1 MRERLLLFFLEE
13 KGLVMSDQ
21 TNRNWPEGF
30 TEQQIRRISR
40 RLLLWNGI
48 IVGLVAIVVW
58 LLWFYLRWFFH
69 GPELVDDAF
78 ILDAAE
84 GPTRSLIA
92 YVELRDRRLVRP
104 AMSRNRHRTTKS
116 LFDHGLLLHRGRRP
130 ADAGQGDPESQG
142 QELVGPLESISVKV
156 DQEVLAAIV
165 AKNPQLRDRI
175 LPVMLNASAAF
186 NVFGYVFFGIIT
198 PILGLCCYNMARAVV
213 RQGRTAHAP
222 RMAVLLARQ
231 GDPLSLSRDIDNEM
245 AEESVLPVG
254 KAFITRNWLLRPT
267 LFGLIACRMDDI
279 VWAYHAV
286 ISGDNVAGLAFRD
299 GRIIGIPMH
308 RNTPELLAHGVS
320 NASTGSRRAG
330 TGIKRS
336 NGEPNARAS
345 WRKSVQARRL
355 GSRK

>member
-92 YVELRDRRLVRP
+92 YVELRDRRLVPTGYVEESSQNDKVYSTMAYYFIEVGGRP
-104 AMSRNRHRTTKS
+104 MLVKATPN
-116 LFDHGLLLHRGRRP
+116 
-130 ADAGQGDPESQG
+130 AQG

-213 RQGRTAHAP
+213 RQGRT
-222 RMAVLLARQ
+222 RMHPAWRMLAR
-231 GDPLSLSRDIDNEM
+231 
-245 AEESVLPVG
+245 
-254 KAFITRNWLLRPT
+254 
-267 LFGLIACRMDDI
+267 
-279 VWAYHAV
+279 
-286 ISGDNVAGLAFRD
+286 
-299 GRIIGIPMH
+299 
-308 RNTPELLAHGVS
+308 
-320 NASTGSRRAG
+320 
-330 TGIKRS
+330 
-336 NGEPNARAS
+336 
-345 WRKSVQARRL
+345 
-355 GSRK
+355 